1 MVILNFRKLKEKD
14 ENILPT
20 EISTKKTIR
29 NADDNIDAENT
40 ENIHPAEKYL
50 IFYINDTYLKSNDS
64 IINLY
69 TLLYE

>member
-1 MVILNFRKLKEKD
+1 MLNFRKLKEKD

-40 ENIHPAEKYL
+40 ENIQCDPKVTHKVIL
-50 IFYINDTYLKSNDS
+50 C
-64 IINLY
+64 
-69 TLLYE
+69 